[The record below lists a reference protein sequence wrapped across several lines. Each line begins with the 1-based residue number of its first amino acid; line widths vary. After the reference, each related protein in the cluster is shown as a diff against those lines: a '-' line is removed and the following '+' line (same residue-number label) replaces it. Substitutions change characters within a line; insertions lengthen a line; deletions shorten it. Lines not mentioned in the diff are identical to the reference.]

1 MRFLVF
7 ALLLTQAQFAAAQP
21 AGMDALQ
28 WLQKIYAATKK
39 MSYSGTFVYQ
49 QGMQSETSRIAR
61 LVDASGTHER
71 LETQDGTPSE
81 VIRDNDQVTCYLP
94 ATMTMKIDRQ
104 SGQKPTFLDIPVEQF
119 RELTEHYNVSLGGSG
134 RIAGYDCQTIVLEP
148 KDKMRYGY
156 KLWADRNSGM
166 LLKVRTFNSTNELV
180 EQFTF
185 LQLKI
190 GHVDRE
196 LLKSRFSGKGKDW
209 RVEDSGAVETDLSQS
224 GWSLKGH
231 PPGFRKIT
239 EMKRTL
245 GGTPGVGHMVLSD
258 GLAAVSVFIAPHPVK
273 AGAVQA
279 GLSRQGAT
287 NVYIR
292 QIGDHLVTVI
302 GEAPAESIKA
312 IANAVEYRKP
322 VSH

>member
-1 MRFLVF
+1 MRFLIF
-7 ALLLTQAQFAAAQP
+7 TLLLLQAPFVAAQASSP
-21 AGMDALQ
+21 DAMQ
-28 WLQKIYAATKK
+28 WLQKIYSATKK
-39 MSYSGTFVYQ
+39 MSYSGTIVYQ
-49 QGMQSETSRIAR
+49 QGTHSETSRIAR

-71 LETQDGTPSE
+71 LETQDGTPTE
-81 VIRDNDQVTCYLP
+81 VIRNNDEVTCYLP
-94 ATMTMKIDRQ
+94 DTMTMKIDRQ
-104 SGQKPTFLDIPVEQF
+104 SGQKPTFLDIPADQF
-119 RELTEHYNVSLGGSG
+119 RELTEHYNVNLGGSG

-156 KLWADRNSGM
+156 KLWADRNTGM
-166 LLKVRTFNSTNELV
+166 LLKVRTFNSANELV

-190 GHVDRE
+190 GNVDRE
-196 LLKSRFSGKGKDW
+196 LLKSRFSGKGRDW
-209 RVEDSGAVETDLSQS
+209 RVEDSGAVEADLTLS
-224 GWSLKGH
+224 GWSIKGH

-239 EMKRTL
+239 EMKRKL
-245 GGTPGVGHMVLSD
+245 GGTAGVGHMVLSD

-273 AGAVQA
+273 AGAVQP

-292 QIGDHLVTVI
+292 QIGDHLITVV
-302 GEAPAESIKA
+302 GEAPAESVKA

-322 VSH
+322 GSQ